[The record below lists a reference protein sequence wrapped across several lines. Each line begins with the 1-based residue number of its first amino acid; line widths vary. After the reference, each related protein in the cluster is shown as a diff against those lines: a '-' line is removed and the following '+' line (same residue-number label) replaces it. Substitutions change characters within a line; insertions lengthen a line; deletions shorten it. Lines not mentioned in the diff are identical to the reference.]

1 VATVQNGWLH
11 VSKENDH
18 QALDWHIVLA
28 RVEQGHRPHITMT
41 EGAPVFELSY
51 KDGRYFVRENF
62 RFLRCVRERKTG
74 GGFVSPITAFR
85 KQAVGIGGA
94 NVQGFKLSG
103 WHDAEWF
110 FVASN
115 AEDGAE
121 KSIDAI
127 VRLNPVKMMGKG
139 FGVEAS
145 SGPIGYFFHG
155 DTWLLDDGEMLVA
168 SRTLEADY
176 RAEVV
181 QEKIRKNLSG
191 AQPPKIDASAWLNTK
206 QDLSW
211 EKLRGKVVLI
221 DFWGTWCGPCVK
233 KLPDVQKFADRYASR
248 GVVVIGV
255 HSSEAGE
262 TCKGFVKKH
271 AISLPIAIDTGKTAT
286 TYGITEWPSLF
297 LINKSGKVVSGWT
310 SDLPNDATVDQLLR
324 E

>member
-1 VATVQNGWLH
+1 
-11 VSKENDH
+11 
-18 QALDWHIVLA
+18 
-28 RVEQGHRPHITMT
+28 
-41 EGAPVFELSY
+41 
-51 KDGRYFVRENF
+51 
-62 RFLRCVRERKTG
+62 
-74 GGFVSPITAFR
+74 
-85 KQAVGIGGA
+85 
-94 NVQGFKLSG
+94 
-103 WHDAEWF
+103 
-110 FVASN
+110 
-115 AEDGAE
+115 
-121 KSIDAI
+121 
-127 VRLNPVKMMGKG
+127 
-139 FGVEAS
+139 
-145 SGPIGYFFHG
+145 
-155 DTWLLDDGEMLVA
+155 
-168 SRTLEADY
+168 
-176 RAEVV
+176 
-181 QEKIRKNLSG
+181 
-191 AQPPKIDASAWLNTK
+191 LNTK